1 MASGKF
7 PERRP
12 RPWNLR
18 PASAYIEFMRPIAIL
33 AFLIF
38 ALISRAQAAEQVA
51 ALTPADRETVTK
63 VEQALNG
70 IRTLKSHFVQMS
82 SNGGVA
88 EGELYLSRPG
98 KLRINYAPPTKMQ
111 LVVQR
116 GYLIQV
122 DLKLGVLT
130 YIPMSRTPASVLVRD
145 NIKLEGDITVTG
157 IGHAGGLLRVG
168 MVQNDKADEGSL
180 TMLFDE
186 RSLELKQW
194 SVVDA
199 QGIETRVTLTNP
211 EVNGALDAHVFDFDE
226 SKFERNSM
234 E

>member
-1 MASGKF
+1 MRSALAAVLLVLTLSA
-7 PERRP
+7 
-12 RPWNLR
+12 
-18 PASAYIEFMRPIAIL
+18 PAR
-33 AFLIF
+33 
-38 ALISRAQAAEQVA
+38 AAEQVA
-51 ALTPADRETVTK
+51 TLTPADRETVTK

-82 SNGGVA
+82 SNGRVA

-98 KLRINYAPPTKMQ
+98 KLRINYTPPTKMQ

-116 GYLIQV
+116 GHLIQV

-130 YIPMSRTPASVLVRD
+130 YIPLSRTPAAVLVKD
-145 NIKLEGDITVTG
+145 DIKLEGDITVTG
-157 IGHAGGLLRVG
+157 IVHGGGLVRVG
-168 MVQNDKADEGSL
+168 MVQHDKEDEGTL
-180 TMLFDE
+180 TMVFDE

-194 SVVDA
+194 TVLDP

-211 EVNGALDAHVFDFDE
+211 EVNGPLDAHVFDFDE

>member
-1 MASGKF
+1 MRSA
-7 PERRP
+7 
-12 RPWNLR
+12 LAAVLLVLTLIA
-18 PASAYIEFMRPIAIL
+18 PAR
-33 AFLIF
+33 
-38 ALISRAQAAEQVA
+38 AAEQVA

-70 IRTLKSHFVQMS
+70 IRTLKSHFIQMS
-82 SNGGVA
+82 SNGAVA

-98 KLRINYAPPTKMQ
+98 KLRINYTPPTKMQ

-116 GYLIQV
+116 GHLIQV

-130 YIPMSRTPASVLVRD
+130 YIPLSRTPAAVLVKD
-145 NIKLEGDITVTG
+145 DIKLEGDITVTG
-157 IGHAGGLLRVG
+157 IVHGGGLVRVG
-168 MVQNDKADEGSL
+168 MVQHDKEDEGTL
-180 TMLFDE
+180 TMVFDE

-194 SVVDA
+194 TVLDP

-226 SKFERNSM
+226 SKFEQNHF

>member
-1 MASGKF
+1 MRSA
-7 PERRP
+7 
-12 RPWNLR
+12 LAAALLVLTLAA
-18 PASAYIEFMRPIAIL
+18 PAR
-33 AFLIF
+33 
-38 ALISRAQAAEQVA
+38 AAEQVA

-70 IRTLKSHFVQMS
+70 IHTLKSHFVQMS

-98 KLRINYAPPTKMQ
+98 QLRINYTPPTKMQ

-157 IGHAGGLLRVG
+157 IAHGGGLLRVG

-180 TMLFDE
+180 TMVFDE
-186 RSLELKQW
+186 RTLDLKQW
-194 SVVDA
+194 TVLDP

-226 SKFERNSM
+226 SKFEKNGM